1 MTILPGENEGLRD
14 TSRIDGLHAEAVD
27 HPNHPTAAVPAG
39 ATGNPADAA
48 TPLIRV
54 RNLNI
59 HFRHGREWRRVV
71 SGVSFS
77 VAAGQCLALVG
88 ESGSGK
94 SVTARSLLGLNGSQ
108 ARVSAD
114 ELTLEGRD
122 LLSLRESQWRRVR
135 GRAIGYILQ
144 DALVSLDPLR
154 TIGREL
160 RTAIRATGAAA
171 PARARDYVLE
181 LLRRTQMPE
190 PETRLGEYPGQLSG
204 GLRQRALIATA
215 LAGNPRV
222 LIADEP
228 TTALDV
234 SVQKQIL
241 GLFADL
247 KRSGITLILI
257 SHDLGVVSGLAD
269 QVVIM
274 RHGEV
279 VEQGPTRRTLGAAQH
294 AYTRELVSAIPRF
307 TRVSSAE
314 QPHSG
319 SSGPATG
326 AAAPEPILSAEN
338 ITKRFAATDPSRLGR
353 LALDRVSVT
362 LHAGRTLGLVGESGS
377 GKTTLGRIIAGIEPA
392 TSGRIVTTEALAR
405 TAGRARAIQFV
416 YQDPLG
422 SFDPRYTVERI
433 LGEALGLRFGHES
446 DALRRQRIED
456 WLVRVG
462 LDPAFRA
469 RRPLT
474 LSGGQRQRVAIA
486 RALSV
491 EPRLIVL
498 DEPVSALD
506 VVVQKQILELISKL
520 QEETHVAFLF
530 ISHDLGVIQ
539 RVSHQVAV
547 LRHGVLREYGD
558 ARQVLGQPRD
568 AYTRELLDAVPVL
581 ERVGEEDSCDKMSA
595 VDPAQ
600 PSGLPPTDPISR
612 PETVSEKGVG

>member
-1 MTILPGENEGLRD
+1 MSIAPDANEALL
-14 TSRIDGLHAEAVD
+14 DGSEVEALG
-27 HPNHPTAAVPAG
+27 PEAG
-39 ATGNPADAA
+39 VHLDGAA

-59 HFRHGREWRRVV
+59 DFRDGAEWRRVV

-77 VAAGQCLALVG
+77 VAPGQCLALVG

-94 SVTARSLLGLNGSQ
+94 SVTARSLLGLNGNQ
-108 ARVSAD
+108 ARIFAD
-114 ELTLEGRD
+114 ELTLEGHD
-122 LLSLRESQWRRVR
+122 LLSLRESQWRQVR

-154 TIGREL
+154 TVGREL
-160 RTAIRATGAAA
+160 RTAIGATGAPT
-171 PARARDYVLE
+171 PAGVRDRALE
-181 LLRRTQMPE
+181 LLRRAQMPE
-190 PETRLGEYPGQLSG
+190 PESRLGEYPGQLSG

-215 LAGNPRV
+215 IAGNPRV

-241 GLFADL
+241 ALFAEL
-247 KRSGITLILI
+247 KRGGITLILI
-257 SHDLGVVSGLAD
+257 SHDLGVVSDIAD
-269 QVVIM
+269 HVVIM

-279 VEQGPTRRTLGAAQH
+279 VEQGPTLSTLGAPRH

-307 TRVSSAE
+307 DRTLNPAPQHAGSTEPTASAD
-314 QPHSG
+314 
-319 SSGPATG
+319 T
-326 AAAPEPILSAEN
+326 PELLLSAEN
-338 ITKRFAATDPSRLGR
+338 ITKRFAMTDASQLGR
-353 LALDRVSVT
+353 VALDGVSVT

-392 TSGRIVTTEALAR
+392 TSGRIVSTHALDR
-405 TAGRARAIQFV
+405 TAGRARPIQFV
-416 YQDPLG
+416 YQDTLG

-433 LGEALGLRFGHES
+433 LNEALELRFGRE
-446 DALRRQRIED
+446 AGAVRRQRIEQ

-462 LDPAFRA
+462 LDPEFRT

-474 LSGGQRQRVAIA
+474 LSGGQRQRIAIA

-506 VVVQKQILELISKL
+506 VVVQKQILELISNL
-520 QEETHVAFLF
+520 QQELRVAFLF

-547 LRHGVLREYGD
+547 LRDGVLREYGD
-558 ARQVLGQPRD
+558 VGQVFSRPRD

-581 ERVGEEDSCDKMSA
+581 ERLRGQDASRA
-595 VDPAQ
+595 
-600 PSGLPPTDPISR
+600 SGLTASLGEVATMQADSH
-612 PETVSEKGVG
+612 VGGSFLGTTCAPASSV